1 MMPVLPTSR
10 VFANYWEGN
19 SRGPGFWMAIAGYLE
34 GFRRVFAKYLE
45 GNCRG
50 PGFWMAIAGYLE
62 GFCRVFAK

>member
-1 MMPVLPTSR
+1 
-10 VFANYWEGN
+10 
-19 SRGPGFWMAIAGYLE
+19 MAIAGYLE